1 MGKTTKLLSNNIN
14 GYLFENGKKKYYR
27 LRGNEFAR
35 YADNEVKNFEN
46 KNERNWIFWVHF
58 VNLV

>member
-35 YADNEVKNFEN
+35 YTDNEVKILKIKKMSETEF
-46 KNERNWIFWVHF
+46 F
-58 VNLV
+58 